1 MLAIWGYSRKTLRRA
16 CIRFVLQC
24 DHSARK
30 AAEEQGI
37 IVCGDGMSILIVLRF
52 AVPQRI
58 SAGIAKDTKSVLSR
72 EWRFWTRALV
82 VRRAAGGDHGA
93 ATGLSL

>member
-1 MLAIWGYSRKTLRRA
+1 MLQNDR
-16 CIRFVLQC
+16 
-24 DHSARK
+24 SARK

-37 IVCGDGMSILIVLRF
+37 IVCRDRMSILIVLLL
-52 AVPQRI
+52 AVIRQI

-72 EWRFWTRALV
+72 GWRLWTRALG
-82 VRRAAGGDHGA
+82 VRRAAGGDQGA